1 MIKYDVFVSGIGAKM
16 TRSMK
21 TFDDQEFV
29 KLNIQMNIL
38 KVIFPMSIGKCY

>member
-1 MIKYDVFVSGIGAKM
+1 
-16 TRSMK
+16 MK

-29 KLNIQMNIL
+29 KLTIKMNIL